1 MDGFGAYTGVMEAA
15 MWELRHR
22 VWRMEKDHFTQK
34 VADSLLYKN
43 WTLPQCF
50 EEKRAIAWFEK
61 ADPCIVR
68 IHHAGS
74 VYMANGKV
82 GENQRSHHASWD
94 QKLSKGNFLNL
105 DQSCN
110 IIVSL
115 ERRWSLAKGIDWE
128 KRLDTIHH

>member
-1 MDGFGAYTGVMEAA
+1 MDLEHIHGVMEAA
-15 MWELRHR
+15 MWELQHR
-22 VWRMEKDHFTQK
+22 VWRMEKDHFIQK

-50 EEKRAIAWFEK
+50 EEKRAIARLEK
-61 ADPCIVR
+61 VDPCTAH

-74 VYMANGKV
+74 VYMADVKV
-82 GENQRSHHASWD
+82 GGNQISNHASWD

-115 ERRWSLAKGIDWE
+115 ERCWSLARGVDWE